1 MGIDPLMDTAVPSE
15 TRQSLSEAEFV
26 ISISSF
32 ATDSLLE
39 LSDVILPMALYAE
52 NEGCFVNATGIVQNF
67 NSVIKPFGES
77 RPAWKILRV
86 LGSRLSLSGF
96 DAIEVADVLGDSL
109 HNWMAREFVAP
120 ECDKG
125 ETAAVLD
132 TDGLEMIVEIP
143 MYRGDSLV
151 RHADSLQKTLEIKK
165 VVRICSDTASSLSLV
180 DGERVTV
187 RLGDRA
193 ALAEVILDDAIAPGA
208 VHVLGACP
216 ELLDVLDN
224 CAQVSLEKTLIG
236 AS

>member
-1 MGIDPLMDTAVPSE
+1 
-15 TRQSLSEAEFV
+15 
-26 ISISSF
+26 
-32 ATDSLLE
+32 
-39 LSDVILPMALYAE
+39 MA
-52 NEGCFVNATGIVQNF
+52 
-67 NSVIKPFGES
+67 P
-77 RPAWKILRV
+77 R
-86 LGSRLSLSGF
+86 
-96 DAIEVADVLGDSL
+96 
-109 HNWMAREFVAP
+109 
-120 ECDKG
+120 CDKG

-165 VVRICSDTASSLSLV
+165 VVRICSGTASSLSLV

-193 ALAEVILDDAIAPGA
+193 ALAEVVLDDAIAPGA